1 MIQTYNETDVH
12 RTLKH
17 LYALEYNGTTEV
29 PTGNWICD
37 IVTETGDVIEIQT
50 TNISKLTPKTQN
62 LLTAGKKVTI
72 VRPIVAEKT
81 IETYAPDGALV
92 SRRKSPKKQTI
103 YAILRDLT
111 GIYPLLLHPHFMLE
125 VPFITITEQ
134 RRKTAT
140 PVQLANKSRRF
151 LKDWIPQEK
160 KLTAIIRKERY
171 QTKADYLTL
180 IPPALPVEFTA
191 TELQNAIFTKI
202 HAHEANKSTCSAA
215 ASQARLLLWLFTR
228 MNLVQK
234 CGKKGR
240 STLYNLQTD

>member
-1 MIQTYNETDVH
+1 MIQTYNETAVH

-17 LYALEYNGTTEV
+17 RYALEHNGTTEV

-50 TNISKLTPKTQN
+50 ANVSKLAPKTQD
-62 LLTAGKKVTI
+62 LLAAGKKVTI
-72 VRPIVAEKT
+72 VRPLVAEKT
-81 IETYAPDGALV
+81 IETYAPDGTLA

-111 GIYPLLLHPHFMLE
+111 GIYPLLLHDHFMLE

-151 LKDWIPQEK
+151 LKDWVPQEK
-160 KLTAIIRKERY
+160 KLTAIIRTERY
-171 QTKADYLTL
+171 RTKADYLTL
-180 IPPALPVEFTA
+180 IPPTLPAEFTA
-191 TELQNAIFTKI
+191 AELQNAIFAKI
-202 HAHEANKSTCSAA
+202 HAHEASKSTCSAA

-228 MNLVQK
+228 MEIVQK

-240 STLYNLQTD
+240 STLYNLRTD

>member
-17 LYALEYNGTTEV
+17 LYALEHNGRTEV

-50 TNISKLTPKTQN
+50 TNISKLTPKTQE
-62 LLTAGKKVTI
+62 LLNANKKVTI
-72 VRPIVAEKT
+72 VRPLITEKT
-81 IETYAPDGALV
+81 IETYAPDGTLV

-151 LKDWIPQEK
+151 LKNWVPQEK

-171 QTKADYLTL
+171 QTKADYLSL
-180 IPPALPVEFTA
+180 MPPALPAEFTA
-191 TELQNAIFTKI
+191 AELQNAIFSKI
-202 HAHEANKSTCSAA
+202 HEHETSKSICFAA

-234 CGKKGR
+234 CGKQGR
-240 STLYNLQTD
+240 SILYNLRSD

>member
-50 TNISKLTPKTQN
+50 TNISKLTPKTQD
-62 LLTAGKKVTI
+62 LLAAGKKGTI

-134 RRKTAT
+134 RRKAAT

-180 IPPALPVEFTA
+180 IPPALPAEFTA
-191 TELQNAIFTKI
+191 TELQSAIFSEI

-215 ASQARLLLWLFTR
+215 ASQAHLLLWLFTR

>member
-50 TNISKLTPKTQN
+50 ANVSKLAPKTQD
-62 LLTAGKKVTI
+62 LLAAGKKVTI
-72 VRPIVAEKT
+72 VRPIISEKT
-81 IETYAPDGALV
+81 IETYAPDGALIG
-92 SRRKSPKKQTI
+92 RRKSPKKQTI

-111 GIYPLLLHPHFMLE
+111 GIYPLLLHDHFTLE

-151 LKDWIPQEK
+151 LKNWIPQEK

-180 IPPALPVEFTA
+180 IPPTVPTEFTA
-191 TELQNAIFTKI
+191 AELQNAIFTKI
-202 HAHEANKSTCSAA
+202 HECETSKSTCSAA
-215 ASQARLLLWLFTR
+215 ESQARLLLWLFTR
-228 MNLVQK
+228 MEIVQK

-240 STLYNLQTD
+240 SILYNLKTD